1 MTLLSSPL
9 GSTEVCLAVFSCR
22 LVPPT
27 VRFLDA
33 YCRHYAYITGARDG
47 ALRRMKNMAYQSE
60 A

>member
-1 MTLLSSPL
+1 MAHTT
-9 GSTEVCLAVFSCR
+9 STEVCLAVFSCR
-22 LVPPT
+22 MLPPT

-47 ALRRMKNMAYQSE
+47 GALRRMKNMAYQSE